1 MGKIYRVKIKTVR
14 NVHYKKCHTGTGSVY
29 KKCHTGTGSVS
40 AC

>member
-14 NVHYKKCHTGTGSVY
+14 NVRY